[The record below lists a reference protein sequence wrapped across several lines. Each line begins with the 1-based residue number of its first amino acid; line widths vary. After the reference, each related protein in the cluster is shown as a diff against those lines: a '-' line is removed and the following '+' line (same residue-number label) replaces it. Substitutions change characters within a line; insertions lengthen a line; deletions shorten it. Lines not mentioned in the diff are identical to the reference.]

1 MSIVI
6 NRNTARN
13 TASAGKVIPKFNISL
28 TKDDNVEF
36 RPTATFQHVTTEQV
50 LKIISKGSID
60 VTAENNAGK
69 VNFKVL
75 ISSGTAVKN
84 AGFINYYDN
93 DLDDDSLES
102 EIKAVCDSLSKSLSA
117 IKIDAIALPM
127 TKSEA
132 DDLIDNL

>member
-13 TASAGKVIPKFNISL
+13 TASAGKVIPRFNISL

-50 LKIISKGSID
+50 L
-60 VTAENNAGK
+60 
-69 VNFKVL
+69 NFKVL